1 MEKQE
6 NTEEVLEE
14 VQKEPSKFAQAMDRN
29 KFWILLALIIISTGA
44 SIGICLSHNSGAEQL
59 SRDVQMLKS
68 QVANMNAELSQK
80 FEEGN
85 KVYVF
90 SMEETILAMGM
101 LDKKRLFE
109 QRVNRLNDEVRAAEK
124 KLNSIKDKSVR
135 SEYSEVYMKSL
146 QIKRNNLIT
155 DYEKEMTDLTN
166 RINKALEDVVSERN
180 LPVVLTAKDIAVTT
194 QNVVDI
200 TKDVIAKLQEP
211 VTATEEQPQ
220 EEPQK

>member
-124 KLNSIKDKSVR
+124 KLKSIKDKSVR

-200 TKDVIAKLQEP
+200 TKDVIAKMQEP

>member
-6 NTEEVLEE
+6 NTEEVQEE
-14 VQKEPSKFAQAMDRN
+14 VQKAPSKFAQAIGKN
-29 KFWILLALIIISTGA
+29 KYWILLALIVISTGL
-44 SIGICLSHNSGAEQL
+44 SIGICLSHNNGAEQL

-109 QRVNRLNDEVRAAEK
+109 QRVNRLNEEVRAAEK

-200 TKDVIAKLQEP
+200 TKDVITKLQEP

>member
-220 EEPQK
+220 EELQK